1 LDHVDSQQYSD
12 IIFNIY
18 TIVYTEIV
26 SIISKESDI
35 AKLYIESDS
44 YDQHFIQVLA
54 TFLTTILSK
63 YRMLIESLDGGKESV
78 YDMLIYLLKIS
89 QVPEREIWKIC
100 LEYWGKLVNIV
111 FFLQSKM
118 SKFNLYYRHMMYYK
132 MQIMG
137 RQHPTMRS

>member
-1 LDHVDSQQYSD
+1 MDHVDSQQYSD
-12 IIFNIY
+12 IIFSIY
-18 TIVYTEIV
+18 TIAYTEIV

-35 AKLYIESDS
+35 AKLYMESDS

-63 YRMLIESLDGGKESV
+63 YRILIESLDGGKASV
-78 YDMLIYLLKIS
+78 YDMLTYLLKIS

-111 FFLQSKM
+111 FFCKAKCQ
-118 SKFNLYYRHMMYYK
+118 NL
-132 MQIMG
+132 IF
-137 RQHPTMRS
+137 TLDI